1 MNYAEE
7 LKCAHVCTLVS
18 SGTFYDMIKTLL
30 DDIEREHSD
39 KKSPYLLFACYLL
52 LERCLPA
59 LSIERLQSAGLFATR
74 KLTTMSSGRNDE
86 E

>member
-1 MNYAEE
+1 M
-7 LKCAHVCTLVS
+7 CSCMHLVS
-18 SGTFYDMIKTLL
+18 SGTFCDMIKTLL

-39 KKSPYLLFACYLL
+39 KKPPYLLFACYLL

-59 LSIERLQSAGLFATR
+59 LSIERTPIRRPIRDSYTYYHVQW
-74 KLTTMSSGRNDE
+74 E